1 MTLKEFLISRL
12 HAIRLPKC
20 LAKGATIKNTLS
32 RFVLFLLV
40 LPFSPPAI
48 RKIVRCRH
56 RVAEARASSCQGPAL
71 TFTIIYVYVCVYINI
86 YIYIYLYIYM
96 YTYIHIYIYIYN
108 VSIIYIFTY
117 LTIYSFIRFRTL
129 STATCL
135 LRTQKTRKRVYE
147 LSFFFFILPT
157 I

>member
-71 TFTIIYVYVCVYINI
+71 TFTIIYVYVCVYINKYIYIFI
-86 YIYIYLYIYM
+86 YIYV
-96 YTYIHIYIYIYN
+96 YIHTYIYIYN